1 MLIYDIVDA
10 LVCVFSC
17 SNASLFTAHQNRSWL
32 HVYFVLTAVDPWLEF
47 VFSGSGS
54 WHGSVVVFTHWFSH
68 LSAEI
73 IRAAEEQEAWRSARG
88 QSAHQEHGQGGVSV
102 SKWNVLIVL
111 FVFLNQPEF
120 CLMLIEYYQQ
130 VQFSL
135 FLFIFLQDE
144 VRTQKAKKQKSTLE
158 AVNNSVKLLNEM
170 LAHFS
175 PEDSTDGDKELIR
188 VRTARDNSTSFMSL
202 A

>member
-1 MLIYDIVDA
+1 
-10 LVCVFSC
+10 
-17 SNASLFTAHQNRSWL
+17 
-32 HVYFVLTAVDPWLEF
+32 
-47 VFSGSGS
+47 
-54 WHGSVVVFTHWFSH
+54 
-68 LSAEI
+68 
-73 IRAAEEQEAWRSARG
+73 
-88 QSAHQEHGQGGVSV
+88 
-102 SKWNVLIVL
+102 
-111 FVFLNQPEF
+111 
-120 CLMLIEYYQQ
+120 MLIEYYQQ

-135 FLFIFLQDE
+135 FLSIFLQDE

>member
-1 MLIYDIVDA
+1 
-10 LVCVFSC
+10 
-17 SNASLFTAHQNRSWL
+17 
-32 HVYFVLTAVDPWLEF
+32 
-47 VFSGSGS
+47 
-54 WHGSVVVFTHWFSH
+54 
-68 LSAEI
+68 
-73 IRAAEEQEAWRSARG
+73 
-88 QSAHQEHGQGGVSV
+88 
-102 SKWNVLIVL
+102 
-111 FVFLNQPEF
+111 
-120 CLMLIEYYQQ
+120 MLIEYYQQ